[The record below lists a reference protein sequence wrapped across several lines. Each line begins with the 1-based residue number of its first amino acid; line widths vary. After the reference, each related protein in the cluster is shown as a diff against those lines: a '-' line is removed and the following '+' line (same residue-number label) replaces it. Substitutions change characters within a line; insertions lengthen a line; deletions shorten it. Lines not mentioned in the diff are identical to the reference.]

1 MIFKPED
8 NMREWFYKTG
18 LVAVAALAPIHSVMI
33 VVGILITMD
42 LITGLWAAYKK
53 GEAISSAAL
62 RRTVSKFV
70 IYQIAVISAF
80 IVQKYMLAD
89 LIPASNIVAGVIG
102 MVELKSVLENAS
114 KILGGDVFK
123 IVLEKLGSQND
134 AKLKEVVDQLKKE

>member
-1 MIFKPED
+1 MK
-8 NMREWFYKTG
+8 EWIYKTM
-18 LVAVAALAPIHSVMI
+18 LVAVAALSPIHSVMI
-33 VVGILITMD
+33 TVGILISMD
-42 LITGLWAAYKK
+42 LVTGLWAAYKK
-53 GEAISSAAL
+53 SETITSAAL

-89 LIPASNIVAGVIG
+89 LVPASNIVAGVIG

-123 IVLEKLGSQND
+123 LILDKLGSQND
-134 AKLKEVVDQLKKE
+134 SKLKESIDSKKD

>member
-1 MIFKPED
+1 MK
-8 NMREWFYKTG
+8 EWIYKTM
-18 LVAVAALAPIHSVMI
+18 LVAVAALSPIYSVMI
-33 VVGILITMD
+33 TVGILISMD

-53 GEAISSAAL
+53 SEIITSAAL

-89 LIPASNIVAGVIG
+89 LMPASNIVAGVIG

-123 IVLEKLGSQND
+123 LILEKLGSQND
-134 AKLKEVVDQLKKE
+134 SKLKEIIESKKD

>member
-1 MIFKPED
+1 MK
-8 NMREWFYKTG
+8 EWIYKTM
-18 LVAVAALAPIHSVMI
+18 LVAVAALSPIHSVMI
-33 VVGILITMD
+33 TVGILISMD
-42 LITGLWAAYKK
+42 LVTGLWAAYKK
-53 GEAISSAAL
+53 SEIITSAAL

-89 LIPASNIVAGVIG
+89 LMPASNIVAGVIG

-123 IVLEKLGSQND
+123 LILEKLGSQND
-134 AKLKEVVDQLKKE
+134 SKLKEIIESKKD

>member
-1 MIFKPED
+1 MK
-8 NMREWFYKTG
+8 EWIYKTM
-18 LVAVAALAPIHSVMI
+18 LVAVAALSPIHSVMI
-33 VVGILITMD
+33 TVGVLISMD

-53 GEAISSAAL
+53 SEIITSAAL

-89 LIPASNIVAGVIG
+89 LVPASNIVAGVIG

-123 IVLEKLGSQND
+123 LILEKLGSQND
-134 AKLKEVVDQLKKE
+134 SKLKEIIESKKD

>member
-1 MIFKPED
+1 MK
-8 NMREWFYKTG
+8 EWIYKTM
-18 LVAVAALAPIHSVMI
+18 LVAVAALSPIHSVMI
-33 VVGILITMD
+33 TVGILISMD

-53 GEAISSAAL
+53 SEIITSAAL

-89 LIPASNIVAGVIG
+89 LMPASNIVAGVIG

-123 IVLEKLGSQND
+123 LILEKLGSQND
-134 AKLKEVVDQLKKE
+134 SKLKEIIESKKD

>member
-1 MIFKPED
+1 MK
-8 NMREWFYKTG
+8 EWIYKTM
-18 LVAVAALAPIHSVMI
+18 LVAVAALSPIHSVMI
-33 VVGILITMD
+33 TVGILISMD

-53 GEAISSAAL
+53 SEIITSAAL

-89 LIPASNIVAGVIG
+89 LVPASNIVAGVIG

-123 IVLEKLGSQND
+123 LILEKLGSQND
-134 AKLKEVVDQLKKE
+134 SKLKEIIESKKD